1 MGLRAR
7 LGIEKKDSAAAP
19 LVVSAVMAP
28 NDPVWMRVDTRTL
41 IREGYKRNAWA
52 YACINGIAR
61 TAKGIPWTAMVPDA
75 TGGSRAMRDVQRHH
89 GLEARHRLDYYRRN
103 GQLTESD
110 DHPILKLLAR
120 PNPEMGG
127 GQLTEAVISNWLI
140 AGHSYLEGVLDA
152 KGVPVEL
159 WPQMPHRIRVI
170 PGPNGRIKAYRY
182 SIDGVNHVDFTPEQM
197 LQHKFYNPDDDFY
210 GMSPLEAA
218 ARAIDRDN
226 MGEQWNMALLQNGGR
241 LAGAVKTK
249 QVLDPAS
256 REELKREI
264 RERIEGPKNAGRVP
278 LFDGD
283 VDWVEMGATPKDM
296 DWSQGEKSALKRIC
310 AAFGWPMP
318 LVDPEASATYANYEE
333 ARKASYED
341 CVLPLE
347 DHRRDDLN
355 GWLAPKYPNPVLLAY
370 KTDEIEALQED
381 RAAAWTRTNDPRM
394 TLDERREAVGLDPL
408 DGDNGDVFLIPIGT
422 QLLSEDELS
431 APPAPP
437 PADTTGDEPQAVP
450 ADPDGDGD
458 IQKPKSRKAFNL
470 KGDARGAYWRE
481 WEQRRA
487 GWESQLQ
494 RRFAARFA
502 AEGEWIASH
511 VEQASDQAGAMRV
524 VHHIPTGQWEVLYR
538 GALSAVAMDF
548 GTHALTGL
556 DTRADQEPSWWNQGA
571 AAWVKQVAAE
581 RVGEVNAT
589 TRKALQQIISKAL
602 EDGDSIPQ
610 IAKAIRGLFHATSEA
625 RALRIARTETIGAA
639 NAGAMFAAKSTGLPL
654 KKEWLATMDTRTR
667 ETHAEADG
675 QTRGMDEPFTVGGF
689 LMEQPGDPS
698 APPGEVINCRC
709 TVVFQVER

>member
-1 MGLRAR
+1 M
-7 LGIEKKDSAAAP
+7 AA
-19 LVVSAVMAP
+19 

-75 TGGSRAMRDVQRHH
+75 SAGARAMRDVNRHH
-89 GLEARHRLDYYRRN
+89 GYEARQRLDYYRRN
-103 GQLTESD
+103 GQLTESE
-110 DHPILKLLAR
+110 DHPILALLAR

-127 GQLTEAVISNWLI
+127 GQLVEAVISNWLI
-140 AGHSYLEGVLDA
+140 AGHSYLEAVLDS

-170 PGPNGRIKAYRY
+170 PAANGRIKAYRY
-182 SIDGVNHVDFTPEQM
+182 SIDGVAHIDFDPDHM

-218 ARAIDRDN
+218 ARAVDRDN
-226 MGEQWNMALLQNGGR
+226 MAEQWNMALLQNGGR
-241 LAGAVKTK
+241 LSGALSAK
-249 QVLDPAS
+249 QTLDPSS

-264 RERIEGPKNAGRVP
+264 RQRIEGAKNAGRIP
-278 LFDGD
+278 LLDGD
-283 VDWVEMGATPKDM
+283 LSWIEMGASPKDM
-296 DWSQGEKSALKRIC
+296 DWGQGEKSALKRIC

-381 RAAAWTRTNDPRM
+381 RGAAWTRTNDPRM
-394 TLDERREAVGLDPL
+394 TLSERREAVGLEPL
-408 DGDNGDVFLIPIGT
+408 DGDKGDVFLVPIGT
-422 QLLSEDELS
+422 QLLTEDELT
-431 APPAPP
+431 APPAE
-437 PADTTGDEPQAVP
+437 PATVPAGDDEAQP

-458 IQKPKSRKAFNL
+458 LEKPKMLKAFNL
-470 KGDARGAYWRE
+470 KGDQRGQYWRE
-481 WEQRRA
+481 WEARRQA
-487 GWESQLQ
+487 WESQLH

-502 AEGEWIASH
+502 AEAQWVGDQIAGQQDS
-511 VEQASDQAGAMRV
+511 AGAMRI
-524 VHHIPTGQWEVLYR
+524 VHHLPTSQWEQLYT
-538 GALSAVAMDF
+538 ASLTAVAEDF
-548 GTHALTGL
+548 GQRALTGL
-556 DTRADQEPSWWNQGA
+556 VTRASEEPSWWNQGA
-571 AAWVKQVAAE
+571 AAWVKQTVGE
-581 RVGEVNAT
+581 RVAEVNAT
-589 TRKALQQIISKAL
+589 TRKALQQVISKGV
-602 EDGDSIPQ
+602 EEGWSIPK
-610 IAKAIRGLFHATSEA
+610 IAEQIRGLLAGMSDA

-675 QTRGMDEPFTVGGF
+675 QTRDMDEPFTVGGY
-689 LMEQPGDPS
+689 LMEQPGDPT
-698 APPGEVINCRC
+698 APPSETVNCRC
-709 TVVFQVER
+709 TVVFQVQR